1 MTKILENRVD
11 QIKKV
16 KSQKALYKYFVN
28 NHETDPLFEDT
39 YIQEH
44 GVFVKKARE
53 DIEEVKDALT
63 DYFKSTYNYDLRK
76 SSQKG
81 VSLNEHSDSKVK
93 SRMSNFST
101 AAKQIQSQRPMTSQ
115 EEIKGKRGM
124 MTAFVTL
131 SHEKERTLQEVS
143 PTLSP

>member
-81 VSLNEHSDSKVK
+81 VSLNEHSD
-93 SRMSNFST
+93 
-101 AAKQIQSQRPMTSQ
+101 
-115 EEIKGKRGM
+115 
-124 MTAFVTL
+124 
-131 SHEKERTLQEVS
+131 
-143 PTLSP
+143 